1 MDAYDLIRAVMRAER
16 VQLTQKS
23 ADTHFVHK
31 QTLALL
37 KAKKKTQLKEKFM
50 YITMHFM
57 LTNKNL
63 AECRLRSFIVYK
75 SIIMKTQLI
84 DLQTSL
90 WHVDRAKWSTS
101 IQQKGSRYE
110 TESKGNREE

>member
-1 MDAYDLIRAVMRAER
+1 
-16 VQLTQKS
+16 
-23 ADTHFVHK
+23 
-31 QTLALL
+31 
-37 KAKKKTQLKEKFM
+37 
-50 YITMHFM
+50 
-57 LTNKNL
+57 
-63 AECRLRSFIVYK
+63 
-75 SIIMKTQLI
+75 MKTQLI